1 MIISNQKHIEYCQRY
16 KRVRDVI
23 DGQFRLK
30 QVDLARIGITNQ
42 SSTDVLLNC
51 NSGYLRLINPSDTS
65 DYNRNKN
72 IGMIRG
78 AVLFNATAR
87 TLSGLMGLLFRSD
100 PMWPEFT
107 GGMDYLL
114 DDADGAGLSLDHQS
128 QLVAWNVTQVGRHG
142 LLADMPRNEKG
153 EAVTLDR
160 VKRGYRASIKQYSAE
175 NIVDYHESVVD
186 GAKVLDLLILREY
199 KTVWNDN
206 KIDRTEEEVFR
217 AYRLKDGIVTV
228 QMYDK
233 GMTATSE
240 EIVIKAGGSQVLD
253 RIPFVF
259 VGSVNNNP
267 DYDPLPLEALVD
279 TNIGH
284 YQESANLRV
293 SSWDTSAAQPYIADD
308 GYLKYK
314 RSDEAKGAPVEV
326 GSDIVHIMGTGG
338 VYGFAQPLPNSLS
351 SDLMAKDELRMVAL
365 GAQLIT
371 ASGQA
376 ETAEAVRI
384 KHGSDISVL
393 ESIAI
398 NVSDAY
404 RTMFEYCYKLMGI
417 SYSEIKVSLN
427 REFFDSKLTAQEI
440 TAIVSAWQAG
450 AISEMEKSIALQ
462 KGKIIDA
469 ETDLE
474 EMHERIRDEQV
485 PAPQFDEVTPSTT
498 TTTTEEQSS
507 TSTQ

>member
-51 NSGYLRLINPSDTS
+51 NTGYLRLINPSDTS
-65 DYNRNKN
+65 DYNRSKN

-78 AVLFNATAR
+78 AVLFNASSR
-87 TLSGLMGLLFRSD
+87 TLSGLMGLLFRAD
-100 PMWPEFT
+100 PQWPDFT

-114 DDADGAGLSLDHQS
+114 KDADGAGLSLDHQA
-128 QLVAWNVTQVGRHG
+128 QLVSWNATQIGRHG
-142 LLADMPRNEKG
+142 LLADMPRNENG

-160 VKRGYRASIKQYSAE
+160 VRRGYRASIKQYSAE

-217 AYRLKDGIVTV
+217 TYRLDDDVVTV

-240 EIVIKAGGSQVLD
+240 EIPIKAGGSQSLD

-267 DYDPLPLEALVD
+267 DYDPLPLEALTD
-279 TNIGH
+279 TNLGH

-293 SSWDTSAAQPYIADD
+293 SSWYSSDGTLAIADD
-308 GYLKYK
+308 AYRKYIDK
-314 RSDEAKGAPVEV
+314 KENAGDAVEV
-326 GSDIVHIMGTGG
+326 GGDSAIIMSTGG
-338 VYGFAQPLPNSLS
+338 SASYVERSQNTLS
-351 SDLMAKDELRMVAL
+351 SGIMDKDELRMVAL

-393 ESIAI
+393 ESISI
-398 NVSDAY
+398 NVADAY
-404 RTMFEYCYKLMGI
+404 RTMFIFCHKMMGVD
-417 SYSEIKVSLN
+417 YDDLPTSLN
-427 REFFDSKLTAQEI
+427 REFFDSKLTAQEV
-440 TAIVSAWQAG
+440 TAVVGAWQAG
-450 AISEMEKSIALQ
+450 AISEMEKSRILQ
-462 KGKIIDA
+462 KGKVIDA

-474 EMHERIRDEQV
+474 EMHEQIQDEQV
-485 PAPQFDEVTPSTT
+485 PAPQFDEVTPSTVIT
-498 TTTTEEQSS
+498 TTQEQ
-507 TSTQ
+507 

>member
-1 MIISNQKHIEYCQRY
+1 MITNQKHIEYCQRY

-23 DGQFRLK
+23 DGQFRLR
-30 QVDLARIGITNQ
+30 QVDLARIGITNEARKN
-42 SSTDVLLNC
+42 VLLNC
-51 NSGYLRLINPSDTS
+51 NTGYLRLINPSDTS
-65 DYNRNKN
+65 DYNKNKN
-72 IGMIRG
+72 MGMING
-78 AVLFNATAR
+78 AVLFNASAR

-100 PMWPEFT
+100 PRWPEFT

-114 DDADGAGLSLDHQS
+114 KDADGAGLSLDHQA
-128 QLVAWNVTQVGRHG
+128 QLVSWNVTQVGRHG

-153 EAVTLDR
+153 ESVTLDR
-160 VKRGYRASIKQYSAE
+160 VRRGYRASIKQYSAE

-217 AYRLKDGIVTV
+217 AYRLDDDVVTV

-233 GMTATSE
+233 AMTATSE
-240 EIVIKAGGSQVLD
+240 EIPIIAGGSESLD

-267 DYDPLPLEALVD
+267 DYDPLPLEVLVD

-308 GYLKYK
+308 GYLSHK
-314 RSDEAKGAPVEV
+314 RRDEEKGKAVEV

-338 VYGFAQPLPNSLS
+338 VYGFAQPSPNSLS

-384 KHGSDISVL
+384 KHGSDVSVL
-393 ESIAI
+393 ESISI
-398 NVSDAY
+398 NVADAY
-404 RTMFEYCYKLMGI
+404 MKMFEYCHKLMGI
-417 SYSEIKVSLN
+417 AYDDLATALN
-427 REFFDSKLTAQEI
+427 REFFDSKLTAQEV
-440 TAIVSAWQAG
+440 TAIVGAWQAG

-462 KGKIIDA
+462 KGKIISED
-469 ETDLE
+469 TDLE
-474 EMHERIRDEQV
+474 EMHEQIQDEQV
-485 PAPQFDEVTPSTT
+485 PAPQFDEVIPSTVT
-498 TTTTEEQSS
+498 TTNEEQ
-507 TSTQ
+507 